1 MSRHGPER
9 QRRGTR
15 RARSSSHGPVASRT
29 APAADERLER
39 VATVARRDAADEI
52 LDRLRLT
59 ATLTYEAA
67 NLSSRDLPRVDEDRL
82 NLLVSLYGPSG
93 SEDAQT
99 RVAAFVTDRHEQ
111 LVRLFEAY
119 SADPRADALL
129 APEVLLIFERLEH
142 DPDRLRAS
150 WQRDRPLDEL
160 EELASVFGV
169 TI

>member
-1 MSRHGPER
+1 M
-9 QRRGTR
+9 
-15 RARSSSHGPVASRT
+15 
-29 APAADERLER
+29 APAAHEGSER
-39 VATVARRDAADEI
+39 VAAVARRDAEDEI

-67 NLSSRDLPRVDEDRL
+67 NLSNRDLPSVNEDRL
-82 NLLVSLYGPSG
+82 DLVVPLYGPSG

-111 LVRLFEAY
+111 LARLFEAY
-119 SADPRADALL
+119 STDPRADALL
-129 APEVLLIFERLEH
+129 APDVLLIFERLQH
-142 DPDRLRAS
+142 DPDRLRES
-150 WQRDRPLDEL
+150 WQRHRPLDEL